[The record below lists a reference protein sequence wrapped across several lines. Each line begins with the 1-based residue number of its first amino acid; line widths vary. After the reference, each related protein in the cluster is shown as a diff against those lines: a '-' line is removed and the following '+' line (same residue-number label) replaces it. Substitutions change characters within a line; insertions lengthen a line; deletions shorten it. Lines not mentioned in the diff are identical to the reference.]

1 MRFRFQLFLGF
12 LWLNLEVLV
21 EIVDELEDE
30 ELSEGGEASQSSVG
44 VSGVGSLLHDGLQ
57 VFFGVWN
64 VRPLEALLLLS
75 CSWQS
80 ESVEAC
86 FVDVPYIWAT
96 SALAIRAFQLFL

>member
-1 MRFRFQLFLGF
+1 MRICFQLFLGF

-57 VFFGVWN
+57 VFLEFGMYD
-64 VRPLEALLLLS
+64 LLKRSYFFL

-80 ESVEAC
+80 GSVEAC
-86 FVDVPYIWAT
+86 FVDVPYVWAT